1 MSKKKLGVTFAYR
14 PPYYNKDG
22 IFKELNKSLSNN
34 ARKYQNFL
42 VVGDLSIDIL
52 DEKVEKLLI

>member
-1 MSKKKLGVTFAYR
+1 MKVIMSKKKCGVTFAYR

-34 ARKYQNFL
+34 TRKYQNFL
-42 VVGDLSIDIL
+42 VVGDLSVDIL
-52 DEKVEKLLI
+52 D